1 MTAADPVPA
10 LLACEDIHIRLG
22 GRPILEGISVSIRAG
37 EILGVVG
44 PNGAGKTTLFEVLSG
59 RYVPDRGRVVLGGQD
74 ITSLKLFA
82 RARLGLG
89 RTYQSPVVPDA
100 LTVAEVFRA
109 ARQAYRP
116 FLTRFHA
123 EWAAEKVGLRV
134 PMSALAGSLET
145 LNRRKLLLACLLM
158 RRPRVML
165 LDEPAAG
172 LINAEID
179 ELDGIIRHFA
189 REMNIG
195 VMLVEHRLEL
205 LSAIADRVVVLDLG
219 KLIAEG
225 DPAAG
230 VRRSPRARRLFRGR
244 GGMSDVLQI
253 EDLSAGYG
261 PLGVLHSVNLTVRA
275 GERIGIVGLNGH
287 GKSTLLRAIAGLT
300 GWQSGSIKLNG
311 VEIGGTR
318 TQGPGRYTH
327 KIVRM
332 GLALMPQGD
341 ALFHGLSVADHL
353 DSGAYTKRAWRE
365 RKQRRERVL
374 RSSCRCASCW
384 TSRWASSPAASGA
397 WSAWRAG

>member
-1 MTAADPVPA
+1 MRATDPVPV
-10 LLACEDIHIRLG
+10 LFGCEDIHIRLG
-22 GRPILEGISVSIRAG
+22 GRPILEGISVGIRPG

-59 RYVPDRGRVVLGGQD
+59 RYVPDRGRVVLGGRD

-109 ARQAYRP
+109 ARQAFPP

-123 EWAAEKVGLRV
+123 EWAADQVGLRV

-172 LINAEID
+172 LINSEVD
-179 ELDGIIRHFA
+179 ELDGIIRRFA
-189 REMNIG
+189 REMNIA

-205 LSAIADRVVVLDLG
+205 LSAIADRAIVLDLG

-225 DPAAG
+225 DPDA
-230 VRRSPRARRLFRGR
+230 VFEDRR
-244 GGMSDVLQI
+244 
-253 EDLSAGYG
+253 
-261 PLGVLHSVNLTVRA
+261 VRA
-275 GERIGIVGLNGH
+275 AYFE
-287 GKSTLLRAIAGLT
+287 
-300 GWQSGSIKLNG
+300 
-311 VEIGGTR
+311 VE
-318 TQGPGRYTH
+318 
-327 KIVRM
+327 
-332 GLALMPQGD
+332 
-341 ALFHGLSVADHL
+341 
-353 DSGAYTKRAWRE
+353 
-365 RKQRRERVL
+365 
-374 RSSCRCASCW
+374 
-384 TSRWASSPAASGA
+384 AA
-397 WSAWRAG
+397 

>member
-1 MTAADPVPA
+1 MRDAAQGLGTTTDPIPA
-10 LLACEDIHIRLG
+10 LFGCEDIHIRLG
-22 GRPILEGISVSIRAG
+22 GRPILEGVSVSIRSG

-59 RYVPDRGRVVLGGQD
+59 RCAPDRGRVMLNGRD

-109 ARQAYRP
+109 ARQAYPP

-123 EWAAEKVGLRV
+123 EWAADQVGLRV

-172 LINAEID
+172 LINSEID

-189 REMNIG
+189 RAMKVG
-195 VMLVEHRLEL
+195 VLLVEHRLEL
-205 LSAIADRVVVLDLG
+205 LSAIADRAIVLDLG

-225 DPAAG
+225 DPSA
-230 VRRSPRARRLFRGR
+230 VFEDPR
-244 GGMSDVLQI
+244 
-253 EDLSAGYG
+253 
-261 PLGVLHSVNLTVRA
+261 VRA
-275 GERIGIVGLNGH
+275 
-287 GKSTLLRAIAGLT
+287 AYFD
-300 GWQSGSIKLNG
+300 
-311 VEIGGTR
+311 VE
-318 TQGPGRYTH
+318 
-327 KIVRM
+327 
-332 GLALMPQGD
+332 
-341 ALFHGLSVADHL
+341 
-353 DSGAYTKRAWRE
+353 
-365 RKQRRERVL
+365 
-374 RSSCRCASCW
+374 
-384 TSRWASSPAASGA
+384 AA
-397 WSAWRAG
+397 

>member
-1 MTAADPVPA
+1 MRDTTQGPATTIDPVPA
-10 LLACEDIHIRLG
+10 LFGCEDIHIRLG
-22 GRPILEGISVSIRAG
+22 GRPILEGVSVSIRPG

-44 PNGAGKTTLFEVLSG
+44 PNGAGKTTLFEVLCG
-59 RYVPDRGRVVLGGQD
+59 RYTPDRGRVMLGGRD

-109 ARQAYRP
+109 ARQAYPP

-123 EWAAEKVGLRV
+123 EWAAEQVGLRV

-172 LINAEID
+172 LINSEID

-189 REMNIG
+189 REMTVG

-205 LSAIADRVVVLDLG
+205 LSAIADRAIVLDLG

-225 DPAAG
+225 DPDA
-230 VRRSPRARRLFRGR
+230 VFVDPR
-244 GGMSDVLQI
+244 
-253 EDLSAGYG
+253 
-261 PLGVLHSVNLTVRA
+261 VRA
-275 GERIGIVGLNGH
+275 AYFE
-287 GKSTLLRAIAGLT
+287 
-300 GWQSGSIKLNG
+300 
-311 VEIGGTR
+311 VE
-318 TQGPGRYTH
+318 
-327 KIVRM
+327 
-332 GLALMPQGD
+332 
-341 ALFHGLSVADHL
+341 
-353 DSGAYTKRAWRE
+353 
-365 RKQRRERVL
+365 
-374 RSSCRCASCW
+374 
-384 TSRWASSPAASGA
+384 AA
-397 WSAWRAG
+397 